1 MRRLWLPGCLVL
13 IGLLLSASVSQ
24 AAGTIKVGI
33 VDSYSGPPGAYSQDI
48 LDGFKMAVMKINAKG
63 VLGRKIEFTSR
74 DDKFKPDIGLAMAK
88 ELVMKEK
95 VNVLMGTINSATAL
109 AISDFAK
116 REKVPFLVTNSKS
129 ERIVGQMGH
138 RYVFNLN
145 ENTAMAG
152 RAAAIELAKKP
163 YTKYWVAGDDYEF
176 GHAIADS
183 VMNNLKALKP
193 GVRVVG
199 ETWWKVGE
207 IDFTPYITQILAAK
221 PDFII
226 GATGGSGMVNLQ
238 KAAKATGLG
247 DKIPF
252 YQHTAI
258 EITIGQALGMDAPE
272 GAWGTTN
279 YLFYYPDT
287 PENRAFVA
295 EFRKLYN
302 RYPKMTALYG
312 YVAAQVIAK
321 GYQKAGSLNTEKFV
335 NALEGMVLDDTP
347 VGKLEI
353 RACDHQLT
361 LPMFWGVTKKSP
373 DYKEF
378 LIAADVVTI
387 PASEYMPTCDQI
399 KKARS
404 GK

>member
-1 MRRLWLPGCLVL
+1 
-13 IGLLLSASVSQ
+13 
-24 AAGTIKVGI
+24 
-33 VDSYSGPPGAYSQDI
+33 
-48 LDGFKMAVMKINAKG
+48 
-63 VLGRKIEFTSR
+63 
-74 DDKFKPDIGLAMAK
+74 
-88 ELVMKEK
+88 
-95 VNVLMGTINSATAL
+95 
-109 AISDFAK
+109 
-116 REKVPFLVTNSKS
+116 
-129 ERIVGQMGH
+129 
-138 RYVFNLN
+138 
-145 ENTAMAG
+145 MAG

-193 GVRVVG
+193 GVRLVG

-226 GATGGSGMVNLQ
+226 GATGGSGMVNFQ

-321 GYQKAGSLNTEKFV
+321 GYQKAGSVNTEKFV
-335 NALEGMVLDDTP
+335 NTLEGMVIDDTP

-378 LIAADVVTI
+378 LIATDVVTI

>member
-1 MRRLWLPGCLVL
+1 
-13 IGLLLSASVSQ
+13 
-24 AAGTIKVGI
+24 
-33 VDSYSGPPGAYSQDI
+33 
-48 LDGFKMAVMKINAKG
+48 
-63 VLGRKIEFTSR
+63 
-74 DDKFKPDIGLAMAK
+74 
-88 ELVMKEK
+88 MKEK

-193 GVRVVG
+193 GVRLVG

-312 YVAAQVIAK
+312 YLAAQVIAK
-321 GYQKAGSLNTEKFV
+321 GYQKAGSVNTEKFV
-335 NALEGMVLDDTP
+335 NALEGMVIDDTP

>member
-1 MRRLWLPGCLVL
+1 MKRLWLPGCLVL
-13 IGLLLSASVSQ
+13 IALLLSASVSQ

-193 GVRVVG
+193 GVRLVG

-312 YVAAQVIAK
+312 YLAAQVIAK
-321 GYQKAGSLNTEKFV
+321 GYQKAGSVNTEKFV
-335 NALEGMVLDDTP
+335 NALEGMVIDDTP

>member
-1 MRRLWLPGCLVL
+1 MKRLLLPGCLVL
-13 IGLLLSASVSQ
+13 IALLLSASVSQ

-193 GVRVVG
+193 GVRLVG

-321 GYQKAGSLNTEKFV
+321 GYQKAGSVNTEKFV
-335 NALEGMVLDDTP
+335 NALEGMVIDDTP